1 MKKTINLYKPVG
13 LTPLQAVNK
22 FKEMDTH
29 YKGKKMS
36 YAGRLDPMAEGVLV
50 LLVGD
55 ENKKM
60 KQYMGFDKEYRAE
73 ILFGLSSDSHDVL
86 GLVEK
91 GFRESVE
98 IDIQE
103 LKKKIKKLKGKY
115 EQKIPGF
122 SSYRFKGKALFSYAR
137 SGRLDEVDIP
147 NKVVNIKKIVIKDVY
162 KISSKRLLKYVIN
175 KVDKVKGD
183 FRQEE
188 IKKRWSLLLD
198 GEGGKDRGGGR
209 DGEDGKDCDEKFYV
223 MDVVIECSSG
233 TYIRAIADD
242 VGGDFGGGLL
252 LSLKRLRVGK
262 FGVRDSLRLR

>member
-13 LTPLQAVNK
+13 MTPLQVVNR

-29 YKGKKMS
+29 YRGKKMS

-50 LLVGD
+50 LLVDD

-86 GLVEK
+86 GLVE
-91 GFRESVE
+91 REFVGDVS
-98 IDIQE
+98 IDVRE

-137 SGRLDEVDIP
+137 SGRLDEVEIP
-147 NKVVNIKKIVIKDVY
+147 NKVVRINKIIIKDVY

-188 IKKRWSLLLD
+188 VKKRWEGLLGGD
-198 GEGGKDRGGGR
+198 EG
-209 DGEDGKDCDEKFYV
+209 EKFCV
-223 MDVVIECSSG
+223 ADVVIECSSG

-262 FGVRDSLRLR
+262 FGFRESLRLRG